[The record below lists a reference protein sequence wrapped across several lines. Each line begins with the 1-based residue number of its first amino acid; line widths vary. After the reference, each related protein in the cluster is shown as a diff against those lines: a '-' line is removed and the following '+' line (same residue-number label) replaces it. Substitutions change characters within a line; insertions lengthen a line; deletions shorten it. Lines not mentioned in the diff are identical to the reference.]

1 MISCK
6 EALRNAVEL
15 LVTAGVPD
23 AEIDAWYLFEHVTG
37 MNRASYFLHDTD
49 AMEEEHVKKLQDLT
63 EKRAK
68 RIPLQYITGSQE
80 FMGYSFLVSPA
91 TLIPRQDTEVL
102 VEEVSRVA
110 EEKQVLDLCTG
121 TGCILLSLAKM
132 CRLTAAVGTD
142 ISAEAIKT
150 AKENA
155 LRLEADANFYC
166 GDLFDAVPQGMRFDI
181 IVSNPPYI
189 PSAVIE
195 SLMPEVKEHEPM
207 SALDGDADG
216 LKFYREIIKNANKFL
231 TEQGMIYFEIGCE
244 QGADVSA
251 LLSENGFQ
259 NIRVIKDLA
268 GLDRVV
274 CATSVK

>member
-1 MISCK
+1 
-6 EALRNAVEL
+6 
-15 LVTAGVPD
+15 
-23 AEIDAWYLFEHVTG
+23 
-37 MNRASYFLHDTD
+37 LHDTD

>member
-274 CATSVK
+274 CATLAK